1 MRSLRH
7 IVLKS
12 FFAVGLL
19 VQLAACDTTTG
30 LDLGTEAPVSMKE
43 MSYKAAD
50 SLVAQTQKTLPA
62 GTPILIGTLSDVNQM
77 ETSTPLGR
85 MIAEQ
90 VGTRLVQRGFI
101 VSDVRFRNAINVK
114 ETASNKGQAGEYFL
128 SRDTSVLKGEQDVG
142 AVVTGTYVK
151 AKREVLV
158 NLRMIDARSSRV
170 LAATDYRVP
179 VNSDVRALT
188 NNDSAVDANGNPDPY
203 AYDWG
208 W

>member
-7 IVLKS
+7 IVMNS
-12 FFAVGLL
+12 FFAIGLAIGL
-19 VQLAACDTTTG
+19 SACDPTTG
-30 LDLGTEAPVSMKE
+30 FDLSSEPSVSMRE
-43 MSYKAAD
+43 SSYRAAD
-50 SLVAQTQKTLPA
+50 NLAAQTQKTLPP
-62 GTPILIGTLSDVNQM
+62 GTPILVGTLNDVNQM
-77 ETSTPLGR
+77 ETSTALGR

-90 VGTRLVQRGFI
+90 VGARLVQRGYI

-114 ETASNKGQAGEYFL
+114 EDAGRQSQAGEFFL

-158 NLRMIDARSSRV
+158 NLRMIDAGSSRI
-170 LAATDYRVP
+170 LAATDYRLP
-179 VNSDVRALT
+179 MNSDVRALMKA
-188 NNDSAVDANGNPDPY
+188 DQEGDFQEGDY
-203 AYDWG
+203 AIDWG